1 MKPVVLVTGASRGIG
16 RQTARLFAQKG
27 ARVAINYFKAHDQ
40 ALALADDLCAQG
52 FQALALQADVRRPDQ
67 VNAMVQTVRQKLGPV
82 DVLVTCAGTAQQ
94 KLFTDLTES
103 DWDDM
108 FSVHVKGTF
117 FTCQAVLPDMI
128 RQKAGRIVT
137 VSSIWGLCGA
147 SCEVHYAAAKSAV
160 IGMTRALARELGPSG
175 IRVNCVAPGVIDT
188 DMIDDLGDEER
199 QALKDLTALEELGS
213 ADDVAQAIYFL
224 ASDQA
229 RFMTGQVI
237 SPNGGYLI

>member
-1 MKPVVLVTGASRGIG
+1 MKPVVLITGASRGIG
-16 RQTARLFAQKG
+16 RQTARLFARNG
-27 ARVAINYFKAHDQ
+27 ARVAINYLKARDQ
-40 ALALADDLCAQG
+40 ALALVDEIHALG
-52 FQALALQADVRRPDQ
+52 GQALAVQADVRQPDQ
-67 VNAMVQTVRQKLGPV
+67 VNAMVDRVRQSLGPV
-82 DVLVTCAGTAQQ
+82 DVLVTNAGTAQQ
-94 KLFTDLTES
+94 KLFTALTEA

-128 RQKAGRIVT
+128 RRKAGRIVT

-147 SCEVHYAAAKSAV
+147 SCEVHYASAKSAV

-188 DMIDDLGDEER
+188 DMIGDLDDGARE
-199 QALKDLTALEELGS
+199 ALKDLTALEQLGS
-213 ADDVAQAIYFL
+213 AEDVAQAIYFL